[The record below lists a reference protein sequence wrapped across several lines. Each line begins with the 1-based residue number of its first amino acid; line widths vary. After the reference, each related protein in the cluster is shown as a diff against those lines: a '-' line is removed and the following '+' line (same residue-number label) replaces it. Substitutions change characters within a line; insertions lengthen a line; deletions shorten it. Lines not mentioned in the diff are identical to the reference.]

1 MEAILRVI
9 LSTFIIQR
17 HLSIIH
23 LLELRLLD
31 RRMAQ
36 GEGIF
41 LNRIQFPLSFE
52 SRVFFFFFFGNHLM
66 YKLRMSQ
73 SLCEVGYQLRR
84 RSEMIDGCRIILT
97 GPNRMRWL
105 RQRGRDLHIF
115 G

>member
-52 SRVFFFFFFGNHLM
+52 SRVFFFFGNHLM